1 MSADY
6 QRQKKSVL
14 WKQAKMCW
22 ADQNLRQL
30 RIKTEKGLGK
40 RDFKATWTPLWFLT
54 WILKKKMPVLPL
66 AHSAAV
72 RLLNINFHYTICC
85 QCGWFAAY
93 LPFWITL
100 KLPAAFTTLGSPC
113 CKNPKKTL
121 FLWNSLRGLS
131 HEIKPRSL
139 GFFRKADQGS
149 AVWHPR
155 EQWDQTVPLSSHR
168 TRAHVAHRTTPCRE
182 RPWPCQELQLG
193 CCCAVA

>member
-1 MSADY
+1 M
-6 QRQKKSVL
+6 KTGKNVL
-14 WKQAKMCW
+14 SRSKLKTIKDKNRERLQAKET
-22 ADQNLRQL
+22 L
-30 RIKTEKGLGK
+30 KPLGHLC
-40 RDFKATWTPLWFLT
+40 DSWHGF
-54 WILKKKMPVLPL
+54 KKKMPVLPL
-66 AHSAAV
+66 AHSAAI
-72 RLLNINFHYTICC
+72 RLMNINFHYTICC

-93 LPFWITL
+93 LPSWITL
-100 KLPAAFTTLGSPC
+100 KPPAAFTALGSPC

-139 GFFRKADQGS
+139 GFFRKAGQGS

-168 TRAHVAHRTTPCRE
+168 TRAHVAHQTTPCRE